1 MSTSVQ
7 IEVQQEVDWHS
18 MTVDEVE
25 RLIKTN
31 KAIGL
36 SSDEATKRL
45 SEYGLNELPAPPKTP
60 FWVKLWA
67 QLNNILVFIL
77 AAAAIVAGILQDWA
91 EVALII
97 GVVVL
102 NVSIGLIQ
110 EGKAEKAADAIKGML
125 AGKAVVVRDGAA
137 TEIMAVR
144 ILVRVCCMHDR
155 GQNSVSTRNK
165 GRLAMSYSC
174 M

>member
-1 MSTSVQ
+1 MSTPLQ
-7 IEVQQEVDWHS
+7 IEVQQELDWHS

-45 SEYGLNELPAPPKTP
+45 SAYGLNELPAPPKTP

-144 ILVRVCCMHDR
+144 ILVLVCCMHDR

-165 GRLAMSYSC
+165 ALFC